1 MIIKIIFV
9 WPGGTM
15 TTIRLFLP
23 SWAARVFAA
32 VKRLSRIDQDQR
44 STLGRGEGMD

>member
-1 MIIKIIFV
+1 MKIRIIFV

-32 VKRLSRIDQDQR
+32 VKRLARIGQVQR
-44 STLGRGEGMD
+44 SPLGRGDGMR